1 MPDRR
6 KSPAP
11 GNRGEAQ
18 RKNAGKRSRNSNLPP
33 RLDSCLIRY
42 KPPKGRA
49 LVIRL
54 TPAQM
59 EMLRALRPAP
69 VSRADLANVRPRLGL
84 SGPQYVERLRKAGL
98 AIDTQWIH
106 ATDRN
111 GAPVRYGRYC
121 LRGSVLSVNPN
132 PNNEES

>member
-1 MPDRR
+1 MKPERR

-11 GNRGEAQ
+11 GNRGEA
-18 RKNAGKRSRNSNLPP
+18 RKHAGKRSRNSTLPM

-49 LVIRL
+49 LAIRL

-59 EMLRALRPAP
+59 EMLQALRPAP
-69 VSRADLANVRPRLGL
+69 VSRVDLANRRPRLGL

-98 AIDTQWIH
+98 VIDTRWVH
-106 ATDRN
+106 AIDRN
-111 GAPVRYGRYC
+111 GNAVRYGRYC

-132 PNNEES
+132 SEES

>member
-6 KSPAP
+6 KGPAP

-18 RKNAGKRSRNSNLPP
+18 NEHASKRSTNHIKSAPP
-33 RLDSCLIRY
+33 GCCLIRY

-49 LVIRL
+49 LAIRL

-59 EMLRALRPAP
+59 EMLQALRPAP
-69 VSRADLANVRPRLGL
+69 VSRVDLANRRPRLGL
-84 SGPQYVERLRKAGL
+84 SGPQFVERLRKAGL
-98 AIDTQWIH
+98 VIDTQWIH
-106 ATDRN
+106 TTDRN
-111 GAPVRYGRYC
+111 GAAVRYGRYC

-132 PNNEES
+132 NEES

>member
-18 RKNAGKRSRNSNLPP
+18 SNAGKRSRNSTLPL

-49 LVIRL
+49 LVVRL

-59 EMLRALRPAP
+59 EMLQALRPAP
-69 VSRADLANVRPRLGL
+69 LSRVDLAKRRPRLGL

-98 AIDTQWIH
+98 VIDTQWIH

-111 GAPVRYGRYC
+111 GNAVRFGRYC

-132 PNNEES
+132 NEES